1 MSFEQ
6 CEQDLVDL
14 IKSAKTKLA
23 DKIPIATDKEEKK
36 SLMRQLNKEMAD
48 MNSLLAD
55 MENEIAKFGPNS
67 RATFLNKLKKYK
79 LDVDIIQKDAVTI
92 GYFFLSIEISFIYEF
107 KILYYSIKRKKSQQS
122 AATATLLILVHK

>member
-92 GYFFLSIEISFIYEF
+92 GYFFLSIKFHSCMNLKYFIIPLKE
-107 KILYYSIKRKKSQQS
+107 KSLNSQQ
-122 AATATLLILVHK
+122 LQQPGQY